1 MTPAPRRRAA
11 CPLRLLVGVVLSLV
25 GSAGQAA
32 PGVSEAAVVPKL
44 LSAPLR
50 DVAKCP
56 DPVVIWTERFTAP
69 CVNVAHFLRI
79 DLTDSRIET
88 FVALSADPDGAQ
100 GPAEGVLTPPD
111 ELLRQTGAL
120 ALVNANAFAGIAS
133 IKDAP
138 GKGGWY
144 PGRAV
149 DIHGL
154 AVSDSNRRSAD
165 AAQRVAFWLDEQG
178 RPHLGHPG
186 AKEVVRQAIAD
197 WAAPLVVNGR
207 NVAAMDPEAAGSQR
221 PAAAPRHPRSML
233 GFDRAGRWLLLVVV
247 DGRQARHSLGMTLAE
262 GAEVMMS
269 HGCTEAINLDGGG
282 SSILIACD
290 AAGKP
295 AILNQP
301 SAGTPRPVPV
311 MIGVRPAH
319 AKTRGKDQGGIE
331 GFGG

>member
-1 MTPAPRRRAA
+1 MTPALTRRRAA
-11 CPLRLLVGVVLSLV
+11 CPLRLLVGVVLGLV
-25 GSAGQAA
+25 GAAGQAA

-44 LSAPLR
+44 LAAPLR
-50 DVAKCP
+50 DVANCP

-79 DLTDSRIET
+79 DLTDARVEA
-88 FVALSADPDGAQ
+88 FVALSVDPDGAR
-100 GPAEGVLTPPD
+100 GPAEGVLTLPD

-133 IKDAP
+133 IKDLP
-138 GKGGWY
+138 GKSGWY

-149 DIHGL
+149 AIEGL
-154 AVSDSNRRSAD
+154 AVSGSNRRSPD
-165 AAQRVAFWLDEQG
+165 ARQRVAFWLDDQG
-178 RPHLGHPG
+178 KPHLGHPG
-186 AKEVVRQAIAD
+186 AKDVVRQAVAD
-197 WAAPLVVNGR
+197 WAAPLVVDGR
-207 NVAAMDPEAAGSQR
+207 NVAASDPVTATPLPEPAAGSQR
-221 PAAAPRHPRSML
+221 PSAAPRHPRSML

-262 GAEVMMS
+262 GAEVMRS

-295 AILNQP
+295 VTLNQP

-311 MIGVRPAH
+311 MIGVRPAR
-319 AKTRGKDQGGIE
+319 AQAR
-331 GFGG
+331 